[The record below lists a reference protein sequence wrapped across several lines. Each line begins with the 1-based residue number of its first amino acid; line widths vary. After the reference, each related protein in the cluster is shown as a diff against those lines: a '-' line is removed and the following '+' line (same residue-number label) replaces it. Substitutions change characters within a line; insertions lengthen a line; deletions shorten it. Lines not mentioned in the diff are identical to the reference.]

1 MHLDE
6 WPSGLGAGLKKNA
19 FAPQSSR
26 HGWGRGGPSE
36 RGETGSHGFL
46 NCTFTAWEPRP
57 APRKCPADKSQCEL
71 LKDYFPRPTRGRW
84 KWVLSGA
91 AVWQGHSHPA
101 QGQPRPGG
109 APCLRSLW
117 LDPALN
123 NQLSCRIPGGFWVPS
138 ALETRSRW
146 RSQTTPP
153 LPLPLG
159 LGGTFLKIPSRVK
172 SKQGGP
178 AWVLVPLLKK
188 PTGWLGRKQT
198 NKKSGVDPT
207 LQGTRRGR

>member
-109 APCLRSLW
+109 APCLRSLQ

-123 NQLSCRIPGGFWVPS
+123 NQLSCRIPRGVLGAKCSGNPFSLAQPNNTS
-138 ALETRSRW
+138 
-146 RSQTTPP
+146 PP
-153 LPLPLG
+153 PP
-159 LGGTFLKIPSRVK
+159 PR
-172 SKQGGP
+172 
-178 AWVLVPLLKK
+178 AWGNLLKNPK
-188 PTGWLGRKQT
+188 
-198 NKKSGVDPT
+198 
-207 LQGTRRGR
+207 

>member
-1 MHLDE
+1 M
-6 WPSGLGAGLKKNA
+6 P
-19 FAPQSSR
+19 APQELENRSSR
-26 HGWGRGGPSE
+26 LTKAPCFLCGMFVLPNPMAVPTEGPPAASPYLHPFGGS
-36 RGETGSHGFL
+36 GCI
-46 NCTFTAWEPRP
+46 CTFTAWEPRP

-123 NQLSCRIPGGFWVPS
+123 NQLSCRIPRGVLGAKCSGNPFSLAQPNNTS
-138 ALETRSRW
+138 
-146 RSQTTPP
+146 PP
-153 LPLPLG
+153 PP
-159 LGGTFLKIPSRVK
+159 PR
-172 SKQGGP
+172 
-178 AWVLVPLLKK
+178 AWGNLLKNPK
-188 PTGWLGRKQT
+188 
-198 NKKSGVDPT
+198 
-207 LQGTRRGR
+207 